1 MKRGFPGH
9 KFQTVSQNDANNSVV
24 RTTRIQF
31 PNGAQS
37 IFPLVEERKLEIKL
51 QSFEEEPQHNAGMS
65 FKVKAGR

>member
-1 MKRGFPGH
+1 M
-9 KFQTVSQNDANNSVV
+9 VSQNDANKSCS
-24 RTTRIQF
+24 TTRIQF

-37 IFPLVEERKLEIKL
+37 IFPSVEERKLEIKL